1 MKKKSLKKSGRKKIS
16 GVNVVGYLFCGL
28 IALVCL
34 IPFIMVLAASFT
46 SEEAI
51 SLYGFS
57 LWPKEFSLEAYKAVF
72 KSPAVVAKAYLVT
85 ITLTLAGTA
94 IGLLLQTMT
103 AYVLS
108 RRDFEWRGGFSFFF
122 YFTTLF
128 NGGLV
133 AIYILMTRY
142 LGLKNFYLA
151 LLLPLLFNVYN
162 LLIMKSYMLSV
173 PESLIDAAKIDGCG
187 DFMMLFQV
195 VMPLVRPALA
205 TVGLF
210 IALAYWNDWYN
221 AMLYISDNEMFPLQ
235 YFLYEQINNI
245 QAYRK
250 ILSSAASGAVA
261 AAFNLPTQ
269 SLKMAL
275 TVVAT
280 GPIVFAYP
288 FVQKYFV
295 QGITIGA
302 VKG

>member
-108 RRDFEWRGGFSFFF
+108 RRDFE
-122 YFTTLF
+122 
-128 NGGLV
+128 
-133 AIYILMTRY
+133 
-142 LGLKNFYLA
+142 
-151 LLLPLLFNVYN
+151 
-162 LLIMKSYMLSV
+162 
-173 PESLIDAAKIDGCG
+173 
-187 DFMMLFQV
+187 
-195 VMPLVRPALA
+195 
-205 TVGLF
+205 
-210 IALAYWNDWYN
+210 
-221 AMLYISDNEMFPLQ
+221 
-235 YFLYEQINNI
+235 
-245 QAYRK
+245 
-250 ILSSAASGAVA
+250 
-261 AAFNLPTQ
+261 
-269 SLKMAL
+269 
-275 TVVAT
+275 
-280 GPIVFAYP
+280 
-288 FVQKYFV
+288 
-295 QGITIGA
+295 
-302 VKG
+302 

>member
-133 AIYILMTRY
+133 SIYILMTRY

-221 AMLYISDNEMFPLQ
+221 GLLYLTNTKLFSLQ
-235 YFLYEQINNI
+235 NYLNRILLDI
-245 QAYRK
+245 Q
-250 ILSSAASGAVA
+250 
-261 AAFNLPTQ
+261 FMTQ
-269 SLKMAL
+269 SMAGSAEAANALGKMPTI
-275 TVVAT
+275 TVRMAIAVI
-280 GPIVFAYP
+280 GILPLMIIFPFFQSYFARGMT
-288 FVQKYFV
+288 V
-295 QGITIGA
+295 GA